1 MSIRSL
7 RSTRSVHSAA
17 RAATLIAAGCVAAL
31 AAACSSDSSARPAD
45 TTSAY
50 APRNVAITPEQR
62 QRIHLVAIQ
71 AVVYRPV
78 VEATGSVAF
87 NGDRSTQVLSPVS
100 GPATKVLVSP
110 GAVVQRGE
118 PLANVSSPDFAAA
131 VADYRKAQTAFR
143 NAKRIADRDSALFK
157 NDALARGDLEQA
169 QADVSSA
176 AADVDA
182 SVESMRAL
190 GVDQA
195 QIDAVREGRTSAIA
209 AIIRSPIDGTV
220 VEKLISDGQL
230 LQAGSTPC
238 FTIAD
243 LSTVW
248 VMANVYANDLPEVAV
263 NQPVDVITDASR
275 APIPGKVDY
284 IASLADPGTK
294 AVTVRILVPNNNRVL
309 RRDMFVRVQIKSAQE
324 HRGMLVPVSSVMRDD
339 ESLPFV
345 FVAAGKNSFARR
357 RVDLGSRVG
366 NQYEITSG
374 LAAGDQVVT
383 EGALFLQFAEAQ

>member
-1 MSIRSL
+1 
-7 RSTRSVHSAA
+7 
-17 RAATLIAAGCVAAL
+17 
-31 AAACSSDSSARPAD
+31 
-45 TTSAY
+45 
-50 APRNVAITPEQR
+50 
-62 QRIHLVAIQ
+62 
-71 AVVYRPV
+71 
-78 VEATGSVAF
+78 
-87 NGDRSTQVLSPVS
+87 
-100 GPATKVLVSP
+100 
-110 GAVVQRGE
+110 
-118 PLANVSSPDFAAA
+118 
-131 VADYRKAQTAFR
+131 
-143 NAKRIADRDSALFK
+143 
-157 NDALARGDLEQA
+157 
-169 QADVSSA
+169 
-176 AADVDA
+176 
-182 SVESMRAL
+182 
-190 GVDQA
+190 
-195 QIDAVREGRTSAIA
+195 
-209 AIIRSPIDGTV
+209 
-220 VEKLISDGQL
+220 
-230 LQAGSTPC
+230 
-238 FTIAD
+238 
-243 LSTVW
+243 
-248 VMANVYANDLPEVAV
+248 MANVYANDLPEVAV

>member
-1 MSIRSL
+1 MSIQSIRTRL
-7 RSTRSVHSAA
+7 R
-17 RAATLIAAGCVAAL
+17 ATVVVAVGCATMVAT
-31 AAACSSDSSARPAD
+31 ACSSDSSATPAD
-45 TTSAY
+45 STRTYSPQNVSITT
-50 APRNVAITPEQR
+50 EQR
-62 QRIHLVAIQ
+62 QRIHLVTVQ
-71 AVVYRPV
+71 PVSYRPV

-100 GPATKVLVSP
+100 GPATRVLVSP
-110 GAVVQRGE
+110 GALVTRGE

-169 QADVSSA
+169 QSDLASA
-176 AADVDA
+176 GADVDA
-182 SVESMRAL
+182 AVESMRAL
-190 GVDQA
+190 GVDET
-195 QIDAVREGRTSAIA
+195 QIEAVRDGRTSAIA

-243 LSTVW
+243 LSTMW
-248 VMANVYANDLPEVAV
+248 VLASVYANDLPEVAV
-263 NQPVDVITDASR
+263 GQPADVITDAR
-275 APIPGKVDY
+275 QAPIPGKVDY

-294 AVTVRILVPNNNRVL
+294 AVTVRILVPNNNQVL
-309 RRDMFVRVQIKSAQE
+309 RRDMFVRVQIKSSQE
-324 HRGMLVPVSSVMRDD
+324 HRGLLVPVSSVMRDD

-345 FVAAGKNSFARR
+345 FVAVANNAFARR
-357 RVDLGSRVG
+357 RIVLGSRVG
-366 NQYEITSG
+366 DKYEVPSG

-383 EGALFLQFAEAQ
+383 EGALFLQFAETQ